1 MKERFSVI
9 GSRAALGCALGGA
22 ALLGAC
28 AGGPDFEALKAPKPA
43 PRVAAAQAVSET
55 GSIPLLRRGGYLLA
69 EAEIH
74 DVAVGPMLID
84 TGASLGV
91 IAQGVAGRLKLNK
104 NGRGRTVGVGGVE
117 AFDYVDV
124 DRITLGAGPP
134 SQARLGLP
142 AGRRAALNL
151 RRFDKALRAGITGIV
166 GFNELSTRPFTL
178 DAAARTLTVHDP
190 SAFRPPRDAARERL
204 ELYRGLPLVRAEIRS
219 NRGPVTVWL
228 LIDSGADRAITL
240 PDTLLR
246 DHPGLAATR
255 FSGRGRTT
263 GVGGGVEST
272 QTWLGQIRLFGL
284 NLESLPVSFEPP
296 PPTMSHGETGLHIGR
311 VGNQLLQHLR
321 ITFDARRR
329 WVYAGWAGPDGGP
342 PAATSHLRNPG
353 TQRSAGGG

>member
-1 MKERFSVI
+1 M
-9 GSRAALGCALGGA
+9 ACALGGA
-22 ALLGAC
+22 ALVGAC
-28 AGGPDFEALKAPKPA
+28 ARGPDFDQLKTAGPEPQKE
-43 PRVAAAQAVSET
+43 AAAAVVSDT
-55 GSIPLLRRGGYLLA
+55 GSIQLLRRGGYLLA

-74 DVAVGPMLID
+74 GVAVGPMLID

-91 IAQGVAGRLKLNK
+91 VAQGVAGRLNLHK
-104 NGRGRTVGVGGVE
+104 NGRGRTVGVGGLE
-117 AFDYVDV
+117 SFDYVEV
-124 DRITLGAGPP
+124 DRITLGPGRPP
-134 SQARLGLP
+134 QTRLGLP

-151 RRFDKALRAGITGIV
+151 RRFDKSLRAGITGIV
-166 GFNELSTRPFTL
+166 GFNELSPRPFTL
-178 DAAARTLTVHDP
+178 DAAAQTLTVHDP

-219 NRGPVTVWL
+219 GRGPVTVWL

-255 FSGRGRTT
+255 FSGRGRTQ
-263 GVGGGVEST
+263 GVGGGVAST

-296 PPTMSHGETGLHIGR
+296 PPTLSHGETGLHIGR

-329 WVYAGWAGPDGGP
+329 WVYVGWAGRDDDLLGARPHPQSLGP
-342 PAATSHLRNPG
+342 
-353 TQRSAGGG
+353 QRAVGGG